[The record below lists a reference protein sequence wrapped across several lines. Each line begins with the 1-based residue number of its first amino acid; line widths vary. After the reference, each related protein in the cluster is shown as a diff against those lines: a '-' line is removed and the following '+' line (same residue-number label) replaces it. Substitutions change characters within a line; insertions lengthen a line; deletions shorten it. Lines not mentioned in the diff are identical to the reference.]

1 MSFDNDRIP
10 EDVAEL
16 ISAHALGVGD
26 TLDAQRAERHIAR
39 SEACRRAYEDALET
53 ASALAL
59 IADEAEPPA
68 ALRER
73 ILVAARAEL
82 PPPRPALAVAR
93 RRRSFAFL
101 SPSRGLALAG
111 CAAALVATVIAV
123 DQNRAA
129 GRNDKLVSVLASADA
144 RSLELGSAGR
154 LVVARKGVVL
164 VSRLGRAASG
174 RTYQAWA
181 LSASGDAVSLGTF
194 AGGSGATVVLP
205 ESARGAATIAITNE
219 PSGGSP
225 QPTSKPL
232 AAAQL

>member
-1 MSFDNDRIP
+1 MSYDHDRIP

-16 ISAHALGVGD
+16 ISAHALGVLD
-26 TLDAQRAERHIAR
+26 PLDAERAERHIAR
-39 SEACRRAYEDALET
+39 SDACRQAYEEALET
-53 ASALAL
+53 AAALAL
-59 IADEAEPPA
+59 IADDAEPPA

-82 PPPRPALAVAR
+82 PPPRPVPSVAR
-93 RRRSFAFL
+93 RRRSFGFF

-129 GRNDKLVSVLASADA
+129 GRDDKLVSVLASTDA
-144 RSLELGSAGR
+144 RSVELGDAGR

-164 VSRLGRAASG
+164 VSRLDRASAG

-181 LSASGDAVSLGTF
+181 VSASGDAVSLGTF
-194 AGGSGATVVLP
+194 AGGSGTTVVLP
-205 ESARGAATIAITNE
+205 SSARGAATIAITNE

-225 QPTSKPL
+225 QPTSKPF
-232 AAAQL
+232 AAARL